1 MNKELPSLSATDAQD
16 VPLPDYKL
24 LFGLQA
30 WIENILV
37 DWPYDLSE
45 PSDLLVNANIA
56 LSGLTELA
64 MAKEGKTYLAMIE
77 AVYAGEFD
85 RD

>member
-1 MNKELPSLSATDAQD
+1 MNKELPTPSATDAQD

-30 WIENILV
+30 WTENILV
-37 DWPYDLSE
+37 DWPHDIREPNDLII
-45 PSDLLVNANIA
+45 DANVA
-56 LSGLTELA
+56 LSCLVELV
-64 MAKEGKTYLAMIE
+64 MAREGKTYLGMIE
-77 AVYAGEFD
+77 AIYSGEFD